1 MTICTPGNVK
11 FYRDLKYL
19 ICFTKISCSNKLI
32 GDWKDV
38 IKFSFQTDVLAL
50 KYTAYF
56 QGKFSHFT
64 MHPPRKFRSSL
75 VYTKEI
81 QVILCILLGN

>member
-1 MTICTPGNVK
+1 MIIMTICTPGNVK

-50 KYTAYF
+50 RYTA
-56 QGKFSHFT
+56 
-64 MHPPRKFRSSL
+64 
-75 VYTKEI
+75 
-81 QVILCILLGN
+81 